1 MAPTMRIV
9 IAGGSG
15 FLGRRLTAAWLEAG
29 DEVTVLTRN
38 PARTAKSLHAGAT
51 VGRWNPPS
59 VDDDLVATLRGAD
72 AVVNLAG
79 APIGGRPWTPGHKR
93 AILQSRLDAT
103 GAIVEAIGRL
113 PAADRPKV
121 LVNAS
126 GIDIYGNRPQGKT
139 TEDSPPGD
147 SFLAGVVVAWEGA
160 ARAAERLGVRVVLA
174 RTALIVA
181 PEALAWRLILLPF
194 RLFVGGPLGSGRQR
208 FTWIHV
214 DDAVG
219 LYDLAIRD
227 GSILGPVNMVAPEVP
242 TQRDLSRAIGR
253 AMHRPAILPVPAFV
267 LRLVLWGQADI
278 VLHGRVAVPARALAA
293 GYKFHHPTVESTLR
307 DVLARR

>member
-1 MAPTMRIV
+1 MRIV

-15 FLGRRLTAAWLEAG
+15 FLGRRLAATWRAAG
-29 DEVTVLTRN
+29 HEVTVLTRN
-38 PARTAKSLHAGAT
+38 PARQGTGTGAI
-51 VGRWNPPS
+51 VAHWNPPNI
-59 VDDDLVATLRGAD
+59 DDELVAAVRGAD

-79 APIGGRPWTPGHKR
+79 VPIGGRPLTPAHKR

-103 GAIVEAIGRL
+103 GAIVAAIGRL
-113 PAADRPKV
+113 PSADRPKV

-126 GIDIYGNRPQGKT
+126 GIDIYGDRPDGEL
-139 TEDSPPGD
+139 TEDSEPGD
-147 SFLAGVVVAWEGA
+147 SFLAAVVVAWEAA
-160 ARAAERLGVRVVLA
+160 ARAAEALGVRVVLA

-181 PEALAWRLILLPF
+181 PEALAWRLVLLPF

-219 LYDLAIRD
+219 LYDLAMRD
-227 GSILGPVNMVAPEVP
+227 QSIVGPLNMVAPEVP
-242 TQRDLSRAIGR
+242 TQRELARAIGR
-253 AMHRPAILPVPAFV
+253 AMHRPAIFPVPAIL

-278 VLHGRVAVPARALAA
+278 VLHGRVAVPAKAIAA
-293 GYKFHHPTVESTLR
+293 GYRFRRATVESALR
-307 DVLARR
+307 DVLGGP